1 MNEASYGGAKTKP
14 AQGTAPE
21 QAPRGVPLA
30 GRWRQ
35 HLTWLAHR
43 SLRERIGLG
52 LALLV
57 FVVAGLLGGL
67 VGTVSEVQARG
78 RIGQSLAIDAQRL
91 ADRLTTEMAAR
102 TRELTLLASID
113 SVRDLPAF
121 AARSALPGGAPPLV
135 PDLERSQSLLDGL
148 KKGMPGY
155 TWIAIAN
162 PAGRVLAATD
172 PASNGSDISTR
183 TGNRDGIRGAGVGN
197 LRDQVEDQRVMDLVQ
212 PIRGTDGAVV
222 GLIAAQLAWNW
233 VRTIERAVITAD
245 SDGITRRETFLINS
259 QDLVIFGPPGTVGLT
274 LAVPAA
280 ARARAGFYG
289 WTVDHWPTPHD
300 DFTGDF
306 LTGAAFASSEGP
318 AAGVM
323 PGQSSG
329 LGSQPMRWSVLVREA
344 QQVAFAPATTLRNTI
359 WLAGLGVALV
369 FAAAGWILGGMVTAP
384 LARIAMA
391 AERLRQGDD
400 VEIPRIKGPAEIES
414 LSASLRA
421 LVATL
426 TRKQLALDDMEELAL
441 RDPLTGLLNRHGLRL
456 KLEAAVAKA
465 QLNQTSLML
474 FVADLDGFKAIND
487 GLGHAA
493 GDKLLCHVAA
503 RLTQALR
510 ADDLVARI
518 GGDEFVLALQAPA
531 GAADNIAFAVA
542 TRAQQAIR
550 APFSIAGQTVQ
561 VGCSLGGAC
570 WPEHAGRGLEI
581 MSVSAELDAV
591 IANADSELYAVK
603 RSGKGRVRLHGSLT
617 RLS

>member
-1 MNEASYGGAKTKP
+1 MARS
-14 AQGTAPE
+14 
-21 QAPRGVPLA
+21 LS
-30 GRWRQ
+30 RQ
-35 HLTWLAHR
+35 LVWFTHR

-91 ADRLTTEMAAR
+91 ADRLTTELAAR

-121 AARSALPGGAPPLV
+121 AAHSALPGGAPPFV
-135 PDLERSQSLLDGL
+135 PALERTQNLLDGL
-148 KKGMPGY
+148 RRGMPGY

-183 TGNRDGIRGAGVGN
+183 SPTRDGIRGAGVGT

-212 PIRGTDGAVV
+212 PIRDPDGTVV

-245 SDGITRRETFLINS
+245 SDGAIRRETFLINS
-259 QDLVIFGPPGTVGLT
+259 QDAVVFGPPGTVGLT
-274 LAVPAA
+274 VAVPAA

-289 WTVDHWPTPHD
+289 WTVEHWPTAFD
-300 DFTGDF
+300 DPSDDF
-306 LTGAAFASSEGP
+306 LTGAAFA
-318 AAGVM
+318 AGDGS
-323 PGQSSG
+323 PFG

-344 QQVAFAPATTLRNTI
+344 QQVAFAPATALRNTI
-359 WLAGLGVALV
+359 WLAGFGVALV
-369 FAAAGWILGGMVTAP
+369 FAVAGWMLGGMVTAP
-384 LARIAMA
+384 LARIAIA

-400 VEIPRIKGPAEIES
+400 VEIPRIRGPAELES

-456 KLEAAVAKA
+456 KLEEAVAQA
-465 QLNQTSLML
+465 HTQQTSLML

-487 GLGHAA
+487 SLGHAA
-493 GDKLLCHVAA
+493 GDKLLCHVAS

-510 ADDLVARI
+510 AGDLVARI
-518 GGDEFVLALQAPA
+518 GGDEFVLALQAPGGVEDRTA
-531 GAADNIAFAVA
+531 MAVA
-542 TRAQQAIR
+542 ARAQQAIQ
-550 APFSIAGQTVQ
+550 APFSVGGRSVQ

-570 WPEHAGRGLEI
+570 WPEHAGSGGETVSISTEI
-581 MSVSAELDAV
+581 DAV
-591 IANADSELYAVK
+591 IAHADSELYAVK
-603 RSGKGRVRLHGSLT
+603 RSGKGRVRFYGALT
-617 RLS
+617 RLA